1 MKKTFFAL
9 AALTAIST
17 TSCNKNK
24 CGGADTNIY
33 NYGMEISNSAA
44 EVRATNGV
52 YNDAL
57 TVTPLSRSENG
68 DRDCLTKDL
77 VMNIKENVDD
87 SNIIITCNR
96 EIKLADRIV
105 AAGTNIHTAGKRFTT
120 IKIEIPV
127 SERKDNPY
135 IYYLEGKTDKNNT
148 FRDTIV
154 VNYIP

>member
-1 MKKTFFAL
+1 MKPIVFAL
-9 AALTAIST
+9 FALTVVST
-17 TSCNKNK
+17 TSCNRNK

-33 NYGMEISNSAA
+33 NYGMEITNSAA
-44 EVRATNGV
+44 EVHATDGV
-52 YNDAL
+52 YHDAL

-68 DRDCLTKDL
+68 SRDCFTKDL

-87 SNIIITCNR
+87 SNIIVSCNR
-96 EIKLADRIV
+96 DIKLGDKMV
-105 AAGTNIHTAGKRFTT
+105 AAGNNIHTAGKRFTT
-120 IKIEIPV
+120 IKIEILA